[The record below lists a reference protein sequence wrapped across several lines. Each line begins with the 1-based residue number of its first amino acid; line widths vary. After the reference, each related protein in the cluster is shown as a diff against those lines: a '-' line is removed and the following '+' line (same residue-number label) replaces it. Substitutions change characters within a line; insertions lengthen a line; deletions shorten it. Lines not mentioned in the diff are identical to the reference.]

1 MNKSQLV
8 DAITAKMTST
18 HDRAVSKADVYAL
31 LSSLDSVVTDE
42 LKNGGEVALV
52 GLGKLKVSQKAAR
65 TGRNPQTGA
74 AIEIAAKTV
83 VKFTPAKA
91 LADAV
96 N

>member
-1 MNKSQLV
+1 MNKTELV
-8 DAITAKMTST
+8 DAITTTMKGTF
-18 HDRAVSKADVYAL
+18 DRAVSKTDVNAL
-31 LSSLDSVVTDE
+31 LSSLETVVTDE
-42 LKNGGEVALV
+42 LKKGGEVTLN
-52 GLGKLKVSQKAAR
+52 GLGKLKVAQKAAR

-74 AIEIAAKTV
+74 AIDIPAKTV

>member
-8 DAITAKMTST
+8 DAMIAKMSGT
-18 HDRAVSKADVYAL
+18 HDRIVSKTDVNKWL
-31 LSSLDSVVTDE
+31 DSLESVVTAE

-52 GLGKLKVSQKAAR
+52 GLGKLKVAQKAAR
-65 TGRNPQTGA
+65 TGRNPKTGA
-74 AIEIAAKTV
+74 AIDIPAKTV

-91 LADAV
+91 LADAI

>member
-1 MNKSQLV
+1 MNKTQLL
-8 DAITAKMTST
+8 DAITAKMKGT
-18 HDRAVSKADVYAL
+18 HDRAVSKADVNAL
-31 LSSLDSVVTDE
+31 IDSLESVVTDE
-42 LKNGGEVALV
+42 LKKGGEVSLN
-52 GLGKLKVSQKAAR
+52 GLGKLKVAQKAAR